1 MTIPITFAVT
11 MAVVLLL
18 FLWGVITSYSLIA
31 TRNQVKQCRSAVCV
45 VLMQRNNLI
54 YISVTIS

>member
-31 TRNQVKQCRSAVCV
+31 TRNRVKQCRSAVWV

-54 YISVTIS
+54 YNM

>member
-18 FLWGVITSYSLIA
+18 FLWGVITSYSLIT
-31 TRNQVKQCRSAVCV
+31 TRNRVKQCRSAVCV

-54 YISVTIS
+54 YNM

>member
-31 TRNQVKQCRSAVCV
+31 TRNRVKQCRSAVCV

-54 YISVTIS
+54 SVTIS